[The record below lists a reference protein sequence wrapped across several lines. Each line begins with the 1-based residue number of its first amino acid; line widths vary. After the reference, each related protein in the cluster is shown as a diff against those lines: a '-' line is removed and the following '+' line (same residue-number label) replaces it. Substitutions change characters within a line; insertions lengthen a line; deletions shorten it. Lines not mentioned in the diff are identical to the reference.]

1 MRLGGECIVKVVGVF
16 DTPSQINRTAVV
28 LLAPDLEAM
37 TSRSGQATSIG
48 IKLTPEAL
56 QDIEAVRAHIAAL
69 MLEFSVVN
77 TDGAG
82 VDGRAD
88 GPGSRVAEL
97 IGA

>member
-1 MRLGGECIVKVVGVF
+1 VRLGGEYIVKVVGLF

-28 LLAPDLEAM
+28 LLMP
-37 TSRSGQATSIG
+37 Q
-48 IKLTPEAL
+48 
-56 QDIEAVRAHIAAL
+56 
-69 MLEFSVVN
+69 FSVVN